1 VSPHLGNGSGSGGNR
16 SRQGRI
22 RLPSGPE
29 AHHRPAVPWG
39 LYRPERAPG
48 GLHRPELRL
57 PGPGGLPWW
66 PPPARASP
74 ARPWWPALVVST
86 GPGRPSWLPGCPGGA
101 STGSR
106 VPALAALA
114 DSTRPELRLR
124 NSARSTQDQPLGLSR
139 LLPFRLSGVARSVR
153 GRLRLRGVAGRAA
166 SGGPATSSA
175 GSRAQV
181 PSSQRFNA

>member
-1 VSPHLGNGSGSGGNR
+1 MAST
-16 SRQGRI
+16 
-22 RLPSGPE
+22 
-29 AHHRPAVPWG
+29 
-39 LYRPERAPG
+39 
-48 GLHRPELRL
+48 
-57 PGPGGLPWW
+57 GLPC
-66 PPPARASP
+66 PGA
-74 ARPWWPALVVST
+74 ST
-86 GPGRPSWLPGCPGGA
+86 GPSVPPVASTDPRYPPWLPGCPGGA

-124 NSARSTQDQPLGLSR
+124 NSARSTQAQPLGLSR